1 MIAEPL
7 SRVLESTGYL
17 VAGEPA
23 ASSVSLVSGGGPRR
37 LRSLRPDAMWRSTA
51 TGRMNGADG
60 AVDLSTFF
68 KYAGTAT
75 DAMDAVAGWQQDV
88 WNHGFAALLW
98 VVWADRVEIYNGF
111 GKPRPAGEE
120 GANLLETFDLGDSD
134 LAALDS
140 FAGRLAMETGEFWVR
155 QGHRVDRKTGVDAQL
170 LEDLRRLESSLV
182 KSGLNHYEAQG
193 LIGRTIFANY
203 LIDREVVTT
212 DRLREL
218 CGRSALPDIMS
229 DRKAAILLFEWLRD
243 EFDGDMFSTP
253 GGLSPEAA
261 HLHSVARFLRAEDSE
276 SGQLSLFP
284 YRFDVIPVELISSI
298 YESFVHS
305 TAATQQEADDTHL
318 AKDVHYTPLTAVSM
332 VLDQVF
338 DGLTGD
344 ETVIDLTCGSGVFLV
359 ESLRR
364 LVRLKVRGRTPDR
377 ATIRKVLYEQIY
389 GVDES
394 ETAIRIA
401 AFSLYLAALELD
413 PDPTDPRSRGFRPL
427 SGRTL
432 LVGDARTIDETVQ
445 GKRVLT
451 TASGLKRFD
460 VIVGNPPWSYT
471 GKAGTEIRKRAES
484 STPLPPR
491 GQGFDFVHRGIAFS
505 HQNTRFGVLVSALP
519 FFSRSSTGADA
530 AHHLVE
536 SLGPVTLI
544 NLAELS
550 NWLFPRANMPAM
562 AVVARHRHD
571 HLSSM
576 QLVQARRS
584 VKTDRSHTIEF
595 TSSVVSTLPVSSW
608 KRNSGLCKAAF
619 LGHKHDLLLVDR
631 LWNRF
636 RVLGDRLQVL
646 GTRLASGLTLG
657 SPPKRTRD
665 ASTLAKL
672 PFLPGGR
679 MERFELPA
687 VLRPFGKEE
696 AQWPRTRAT
705 YRAPL
710 VVVKEYI
717 TKTTD
722 AHGLGR
728 AVVGVS
734 ERDLVYN
741 DSYFGI
747 SLRDRDR
754 NLSHLLAGILSSSLA
769 SWFFLMTGST
779 FGAWQQRLLLAD
791 IKALPTPN
799 LEVAAK
805 TKTGKRIVEL
815 VQGFHT
821 RAPTVGGWKALDDL
835 VCDLYQLDQGERIVV
850 QDGWFRSTW
859 EWNVGWDAAL
869 SVATTYDL
877 ENYAK
882 AFLLGMD
889 AWLRA
894 ANVRSFSAEIYEFSE
909 DATYRIVRFALE
921 SRPPPST
928 EIRIARPQAS
938 VRDFLGQVGVRLG
951 QEIHEELVGSRE
963 LRMHGRR
970 EVFVVKP
977 ASRRFWLG
985 VSGLDDA
992 RAVMMESVTGRE
1004 A

>member
-17 VAGEPA
+17 VAGKPA
-23 ASSVSLVSGGGPRR
+23 APSVSLVNGGGPRR

-75 DAMDAVAGWQQDV
+75 DAMGAVAGWQQDV

-111 GKPRPAGEE
+111 GRPRPTGEE
-120 GANLLETFDLGDSD
+120 GANLLGTFDLGDSD

-140 FAGRLAMETGEFWVR
+140 FAGRLTMETGEFWVR

-182 KSGLNHYEAQG
+182 RSGLEHHEAQA

-203 LIDREVVTT
+203 LIDRGIVTT
-212 DRLREL
+212 DRLRKL
-218 CGRSALPDIMS
+218 CDGRSALPDIMS
-229 DRKAAILLFEWLRD
+229 DRDAAICLFEWLRD
-243 EFDGDMFSTP
+243 EFDGDMFSSS
-253 GGLSPEAA
+253 GGLSPESA
-261 HLHSVARFLRAEDSE
+261 HLHRVASFLRAENSE
-276 SGQLSLFP
+276 TGQLSLFP

-305 TAATQQEADDTHL
+305 TATPHPDADETDL
-318 AKDVHYTPLTAVSM
+318 SQDVHYTPLTAVSM

-364 LVRLKVRGRTPDR
+364 LVRLKVRGKTPDR

-389 GVDES
+389 GVDKNEA
-394 ETAIRIA
+394 AIRIA

-413 PDPTDPRSRGFRPL
+413 PDPKDPRSRGFQPL
-427 SGRTL
+427 RGRTL
-432 LVGDARTIDETVQ
+432 LVGDARTIEQSGQ

-451 TASGLKRFD
+451 TASGPKRFD

-471 GKAGTEIRKRAES
+471 GKAGTAIRKRAGS

-491 GQGFDFVHRGIAFS
+491 GRGFDFIHRGLDFS
-505 HQNTRFGVLVSALP
+505 HRKTRFGVLVSALP
-519 FFSRSSTGADA
+519 FFSRSSTGANA

-536 SLGPVTLI
+536 SLGSVTLI

-550 NWLFPRANMPAM
+550 SWLFPRAKMPAM
-562 AVVARHRHD
+562 AVVARNRHD
-571 HLSSM
+571 HAGSM
-576 QLVQARRS
+576 RLVQVRRS
-584 VKTDRSHTIEF
+584 LKTDRSHTIEF

-608 KRNSGLCKAAF
+608 KRNPGLCKAAF

-636 RVLGDRLQVL
+636 GALEDRLKAL
-646 GTRLASGLTLG
+646 GTRLAAGLTLG
-657 SPPKRTRD
+657 SPPNRTRD
-665 ASTLAKL
+665 ASRLVNL

-679 MERFELPA
+679 MERFALPA
-687 VLRPFGKEE
+687 TLRPFTERR

-717 TKTTD
+717 TKTTE
-722 AHGLGR
+722 ARGLGR

-741 DSYFGI
+741 ASCYGI
-747 SLRDRDR
+747 SLRDRHS
-754 NLSHLLAGILSSSLA
+754 LSHLLAGILSSSLA

-779 FGAWQQRLLLAD
+779 FGVWKRRLLPGD

-799 LEVAAK
+799 LEVVAR
-805 TKTGKRIVEL
+805 TKAGKQIVEL
-815 VQGFHT
+815 VQGFHN
-821 RAPTVGGWKALDDL
+821 RAPDASGWKALDDL
-835 VCDLYQLDQGERIVV
+835 VCDLYQLDQEERIVV
-850 QDGWFRSTW
+850 QDGWLRSHG
-859 EWNVGWDAAL
+859 EWSVGRDAAL
-869 SVATTYDL
+869 GVATTHDL

-882 AFLLGMD
+882 AFLLAMD

-894 ANVRSFSAEIYEFSE
+894 ANARSFSAEIYEFSR
-909 DATYRIVRFALE
+909 DATYRVVRFALE
-921 SRPPPST
+921 DSPPPST
-928 EIRIARPQAS
+928 QIKVVHPQTS
-938 VRDFLGQVGVRLG
+938 VRGFLGQVGVRLG
-951 QEIHEELVGSRE
+951 REVHEELVGSRE
-963 LRMHGRR
+963 LRMHSRR

-977 ASRRFWLG
+977 AARRFWLG

-992 RAVMMESVTGRE
+992 RVVMMESVTGRKT
-1004 A
+1004 

>member
-23 ASSVSLVSGGGPRR
+23 APSVSLVNGGGPRR

-60 AVDLSTFF
+60 AVDLSAFF
-68 KYAGTAT
+68 KYAGPAT
-75 DAMDAVAGWQQDV
+75 DAMGAVAGWQQDV
-88 WNHGFAALLW
+88 WNQGFGALLW
-98 VVWADRVEIYNGF
+98 VVWTDRVEIYNGF

-120 GANLLETFDLGDSD
+120 GANLLGTFDLGDSG

-170 LEDLRRLESSLV
+170 LEDLRGLESSLV
-182 KSGLNHYEAQG
+182 KSGLDHQEAQG

-218 CGRSALPDIMS
+218 CDGRSALADIMG
-229 DRKAAILLFEWLRD
+229 DRDAAICLFEWLRD
-243 EFDGDMFSTP
+243 EFNGDMFSASR
-253 GGLSPEAA
+253 GLSPEAA
-261 HLHSVARFLRAEDSE
+261 HLHRVASFLRAEDPE
-276 SGQLSLFP
+276 TGQLSLFP

-305 TAATQQEADDTHL
+305 TAPTQPETDETDL
-318 AKDVHYTPLTAVSM
+318 AEDAHYTPLTAVSM

-389 GVDES
+389 GVDKS
-394 ETAIRIA
+394 EAAIRIA

-413 PDPTDPRSRGFRPL
+413 PDPKDRRSRGFRPL
-427 SGRTL
+427 KGRTL
-432 LVGDARTIDETVQ
+432 LVGDARTIDQRGQ
-445 GKRVLT
+445 GKRILT
-451 TASGLKRFD
+451 TAAGLKRFD
-460 VIVGNPPWSYT
+460 VIVGNPPWSYRGKT
-471 GKAGTEIRKRAES
+471 GTAVRAES

-491 GQGFDFVHRGIAFS
+491 GQGFDFIHRGIDFS

-519 FFSRSSTGADA
+519 FFSRSSTGANA

-536 SLGPVTLI
+536 SLGSVTLI

-562 AVVARHRHD
+562 AVLARNRHD
-571 HLSSM
+571 RAGSM
-576 QLVQARRS
+576 RLVQARRS
-584 VKTDRSHTIEF
+584 FKTDRSHTIEL
-595 TSSVVSTLPVSSW
+595 TSSVVSTLPVSGW
-608 KRNSGLCKAAF
+608 TRNTGLCKAAF
-619 LGHKHDLLLVDR
+619 LGHKHDLLLADR

-636 RVLGDRLQVL
+636 GALGDRLRTL
-646 GTRLASGLTLG
+646 GTRLAAGLTLG
-657 SPPKRTRD
+657 SPHNRTRD
-665 ASTLAKL
+665 ASFLTDL

-679 MERFELPA
+679 MERFALPTG
-687 VLRPFGKEE
+687 LRPFTKRQ
-696 AQWPRTRAT
+696 AQWPRTLAT
-705 YRAPL
+705 YQAPL

-722 AHGLGR
+722 AQGLGR
-728 AVVGVS
+728 AVVAVS

-741 DSYFGI
+741 DSYYGI
-747 SLRDRDR
+747 SLRDRDQG
-754 NLSHLLAGILSSSLA
+754 LAYLLAGILSSGLA

-779 FGAWQQRLLLAD
+779 FGAWQQRLLLGD

-799 LEVAAK
+799 LDVVAR
-805 TKTGKRIVEL
+805 TKAGKQIVEL
-815 VQGFHT
+815 VQGFHS
-821 RAPTVGGWKALDDL
+821 RVPDAGGWNALDDL
-835 VCDLYQLDQGERIVV
+835 VCDLYQLDQEERIVV
-850 QDGWFRSTW
+850 QDGWLRSTW
-859 EWNVGWDAAL
+859 EWSVGRDAAL
-869 SVATTYDL
+869 SVATTHDL
-877 ENYAK
+877 RNYAK
-882 AFLLGMD
+882 AFLLSMD

-894 ANVRSFSAEIYEFSE
+894 ANARSFSAEIYEFSRG
-909 DATYRIVRFALE
+909 ATYRVVRFTLE
-921 SRPPPST
+921 NRPPPSSQ
-928 EIRIARPQAS
+928 IKIARPRTS

-951 QEIHEELVGSRE
+951 RDIQEELVGSRE
-963 LRMHGRR
+963 LRLHNRS
-970 EVFVVKP
+970 EVFIVKP
-977 ASRRFWLG
+977 AVRRFWLG

-992 RAVMMESVTGRE
+992 RAVMMESVTGRK